1 MVLEAGG
8 RPVRNPRDLA
18 SAVAEA
24 KPGATVALAVSR
36 DGQRAEQRVTL
47 GEVPG
52 TPTAAAAGRNAGGQ
66 AAEKG
71 ALGLALAPRP
81 DAAPG
86 EGGAVV
92 ARVEPGSAAD
102 KRGVRQGDVVLRA
115 GDRAVGKP
123 GDVVEAVDAARK
135 AGRSNV
141 ALLVERNGDRLFVAL
156 PLAPPPT
163 AG

>member
-24 KPGATVALAVSR
+24 KPGATVALAVPR

-52 TPTAAAAGRNAGGQ
+52 TRTAAAGRNAGGQ

-141 ALLVERNGDRLFVAL
+141 ALLVERGGDRLFVAL
-156 PLAPPPT
+156 PLAAA